1 MEGPAS
7 TAGPLL
13 PLDSVGR
20 ASDRDL
26 RLASGRDR
34 RLRGL
39 DGLEVSSSPQRKPT
53 IGSVIGVLTIIGV
66 LLGGIRWAYSIE
78 SNVAQLVHDIDPM
91 VSVQLEHERR
101 IIVMEERISEWSDIR
116 TRLGDLE
123 KQMARQTAILEQL
136 LVRLEGR

>member
-1 MEGPAS
+1 M
-7 TAGPLL
+7 
-13 PLDSVGR
+13 
-20 ASDRDL
+20 
-26 RLASGRDR
+26 
-34 RLRGL
+34 
-39 DGLEVSSSPQRKPT
+39 SSSPQRKPT

-91 VSVQLEHERR
+91 VSVQLGHERR